1 MERTESGF
9 VMFDVLSKYF
19 ASGFEEF
26 RVGQW
31 RKFECDVV
39 FRNRETFESENSCEM
54 ACYDRLMWV
63 LDGFVES
70 PEEVEFI
77 VGVGF

>member
-1 MERTESGF
+1 M
-9 VMFDVLSKYF
+9 
-19 ASGFEEF
+19 
-26 RVGQW
+26 GQW

-39 FRNRETFESENSCEM
+39 FRNRETFEGENSCEM